1 MKTLPRLYFKPIS
14 IMLAALPFSALAE
27 DIPDNE
33 VVITASRIYNPRSN
47 ASKLNAAD
55 IAPLTAATSDTAKL
69 LSDIPGVSLYNTGG
83 VSSLPAIHGM
93 ADDRV
98 NTQVNGMNLVS
109 SCPNHMNSPLS
120 YIDPTHVESVKVFAG
135 ITPVSVGGNSIGG
148 TVQVISAS
156 PEFAEHGQGT
166 LLKGETGPFYRSN
179 GNAYGINVGAT
190 LATENMNLTYSGSTA
205 QSGAYKAASN
215 FKPAAT
221 SGNTFLPGDV
231 VGSSSYKSQ
240 NQNIGLAMRR
250 DNHLFELNVGVQ
262 NIPYEGYP
270 NQRMD
275 MTGNTSSQINLHYTG
290 QYEWGKLDS
299 RIYDQTVNH
308 NMNFGADKQFWYG
321 APATIPGMP
330 MNTDGKTVGAMVKAD
345 IVLSGSNILRV
356 GADAQNY
363 QLNDWWSPSGGAMMA
378 PNTFWNI
385 YNGKRNQYGVYSEL
399 ETRWNQVWLSQFGVR
414 SDTVDMN
421 SGNVQGYNTGMMY
434 APDAAAFN
442 ALNHQHT
449 DHNWDITA
457 LTRYTPG
464 LTESFETGYSRKTR
478 SPNLYEL
485 YSWSKLPMA
494 MVMNNFVGDGNG
506 YVGNLNL
513 RPEVANTLSVTADW
527 HDADKEHWGVQLT
540 PYYTYIQNYI
550 DVQRCA
556 SASCGATNVTATT
569 GFVNLQYTNQTAQI
583 FGVDLSGRM
592 LLGSS
597 NGYGSFT
604 GKSVLNYTRGEN
616 LTTGDNLYNIMPL
629 NAKLSI
635 EQSLT
640 KWTNVAEVQ
649 IVSAKTHVSQVRNE
663 IQTGGYSLVNLR
675 SSYAWDKKT
684 RIDIGIDNL
693 FNKFYSLPL
702 GGAYVGQ
709 GSTMGLASIPWGI
722 AVPGMARSIYA
733 GLNVKF

>member
-14 IMLAALPFSALAE
+14 IMFAALPFSALAE
-27 DIPDNE
+27 DIPGNE

-47 ASKLNAAD
+47 VSSLNAAD

-69 LSDIPGVSLYNTGG
+69 LSDIPGVSLYSTGG
-83 VSSLPAIHGM
+83 VSSLPVIHGM

-120 YIDPTHVESVKVFAG
+120 YIDPTHVQSVKVFAG

-156 PEFAEHGQGT
+156 PEFAEYGQGT
-166 LLKGETGPFYRSN
+166 LLKGETGAFYRSN
-179 GNAYGINVGAT
+179 GNAYGVNVGAT
-190 LATENMNLTYSGSTA
+190 LATEDMNLTYSGSTA
-205 QSGAYKAASN
+205 QSGDYKAASN

-240 NQNIGLAMRR
+240 NQNIGFAMRR
-250 DNHLFELNVGVQ
+250 DNHLLELNVGVQ

-299 RIYDQTVNH
+299 RIYDQTVSH

-321 APATIPGMP
+321 ALATIPGMP
-330 MNTDGKTVGAMVKAD
+330 MNTDGKTIGAMVKSD

-385 YNGKRNQYGVYSEL
+385 YNGKRNQYGVYGEL
-399 ETRWNQVWLSQFGVR
+399 ETRWSKVWLSQFGVR

-434 APDAAAFN
+434 APDVAAFN

-494 MVMNNFVGDGNG
+494 MVMNNFAGDGNG

-513 RPEVANTLSVTADW
+513 RPEVANTLSFTADW
-527 HDADKEHWGVQLT
+527 HDADKESWGVQLT

-597 NGYGSFT
+597 NGYGNFT
-604 GKSVLNYTRGEN
+604 GKSVLSYTRGEN

-635 EQSLT
+635 EQSLM
-640 KWTNVAEVQ
+640 KWTNAAEIQ
-649 IVSAKTHVSQVRNE
+649 IVAAKTHVSQVRDE

-675 SSYAWDKKT
+675 SSYAWNKKT

-693 FNKFYSLPL
+693 FNRFYSLPL

-709 GSTMGLASIPWGI
+709 GSTMGQASIPWGI